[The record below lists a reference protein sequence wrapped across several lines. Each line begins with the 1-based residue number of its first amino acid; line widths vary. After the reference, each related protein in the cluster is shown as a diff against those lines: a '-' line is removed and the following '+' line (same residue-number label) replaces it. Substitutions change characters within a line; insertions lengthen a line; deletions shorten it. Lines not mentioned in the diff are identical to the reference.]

1 MLVKQLYLR
10 VNAALKQNQNA
21 PASCS
26 PAGASPPSLPQTE
39 FLSAMN
45 RTLEAL
51 LAEYGKEAL
60 FFGEGSQ
67 RAESIFEDLPL
78 LPPWESVLEEAIL
91 RAMKEGEPLFDRE
104 KADRA
109 FRTVW
114 RKRKRGRLFRLER
127 WN

>member
-10 VNAALKQNQNA
+10 VNSALKRNQGPQAN
-21 PASCS
+21 ST
-26 PAGASPPSLPQTE
+26 PAGASPSQTE
-39 FLSAMN
+39 FLSSMN

-51 LAEYGKEAL
+51 LSEYGKEAL
-60 FFGEGSQ
+60 FFGGEGSG

-91 RAMKEGEPLFDRE
+91 RSMKEGEPLFDRE

-114 RKRKRGRLFRLER
+114 RKRKRGRFFRLER